1 MSDVEI
7 EAISLAIGN
16 KKLRLKLHEAR
27 ELYEQLSLMFGNRS
41 SIPYVPAAPQP
52 FPTSS
57 DNYPPLPK
65 VWCESTNTGVTQ

>member
-7 EAISLAIGN
+7 EAISLTIGK

-41 SIPYVPAAPQP
+41 SIQYVPVIPP
-52 FPTSS
+52 ITDDVPT
-57 DNYPPLPK
+57 LPK

>member
-7 EAISLAIGN
+7 EAISLTIGK

-41 SIPYVPAAPQP
+41 STTYVPVIPP
-52 FPTSS
+52 ITDDTPT
-57 DNYPPLPK
+57 LPK